1 MIYYLFI
8 TIFLGFELQ
17 KLFNF
22 NFFFR
27 IRMISVDYSTKI
39 MKKTKSIAYKE
50 ITKIALIDIVYLI
63 LVLIGLF
70 TINRYFFSAILIL
83 SVLNTIMFKI
93 KNKTFKKIYYIL
105 DILISIILLS
115 LVIINFT
122 YYQLDS
128 VQFLK
133 HIYSL
138 WQFR

>member
-27 IRMISVDYSTKI
+27 MRMISVNYSTKI
-39 MKKTKSIAYKE
+39 MKKTKSVAYKE
-50 ITKIALIDIVYLI
+50 ITRIALINVTYLI
-63 LVLIGLF
+63 VIIIGLF

-83 SVLNTIMFKI
+83 SVFNTIMFKI

-105 DILISIILLS
+105 DIFISIILLS
-115 LVIINFT
+115 LAIINFT

-128 VQFLK
+128 VQFIK
-133 HIYSL
+133 HLFKI
-138 WQFR
+138 